1 MNVPN
6 YQSKVGL
13 SHEPIGYFKGGA
25 KADAFG
31 ASIALSTQKLG
42 ETSAWFTKT
51 MLDMHSQIQEINA
64 RELANYIDLLERT
77 DLQDPENGYY
87 SKLGKDAMANPD
99 DPNSGAMGAM
109 NSIEQKINQKQ
120 QQLALT
126 WGRGQMAAET
136 VKTKKLNMLYKG
148 ATAHELKQ
156 TESWATATLEEAQNL
171 AINKGVTHR
180 DSEEDMA
187 VALGNGRST
196 IISKAQLL
204 KWDNDTTRIQLA
216 KFTSDFH
223 SGVLNAYL
231 QDGSLKATEYYNA
244 HKEELLPAA
253 QARYLGQV
261 KNNELNYIAR
271 SSAERLYGLYPE
283 DETSAYA
290 EVDKIENEQERQAV
304 ENRLT
309 ALYNRQRRV
318 ENHEQDQLMDT
329 MWDNIANKLKN
340 GQVPSEDDIPYGL
353 NGRNW
358 YNAQNAINQLV
369 NKGDIDTD
377 NSAYLELYE
386 LRNTDAQKFANM
398 NLTQYRPLLSN
409 SDYKAFQ
416 KMQVDI
422 KNMTPT
428 QLTDQDN
435 AIKNGLKML
444 GYTYNKQGQLQTDPS
459 WYLGEKTEKK
469 AKAFTN
475 SANAYIK
482 ELELKKGKNLTQ
494 GEINSAL
501 KEFAQTYAYK
511 GKEGKTSD
519 LYIEGMNK
527 QVGFM
532 RNVINDFNAAE
543 KAKGSPLT
551 EEEKNKIVA
560 ERVSKTTQSDNK
572 ELSSTVAVHQGG
584 APRVGDI
591 WNGHKIT
598 SVYGYRQKPNAK
610 ASSNHK
616 GIDLAYS
623 NNERFTAFAS
633 GTVIKVGRDPA
644 GYGNYL
650 DIRGTDGT
658 VHRYAHA
665 NSFAVKQG
673 QAVKAGEFIGRAGST
688 GNSTGPHL
696 HYEKIVNG
704 VSVDPLKK
712 TGTTNKTAVNAST
725 VRTKLKQAGYSDAQI
740 NAYIAARG
748 IK

>member
-1 MNVPN
+1 MVTVPN
-6 YQSKVGL
+6 GENRVGY
-13 SHEPIGYFKGGA
+13 SHEPIGYYKGGA
-25 KADAFG
+25 NADAFG
-31 ASIALSTQKLG
+31 ASIASANQKLG
-42 ETSAWFTKT
+42 ETSAWFTQT
-51 MLDMHSQIQEINA
+51 MLSIHSQIQEMNA

-120 QQLALT
+120 QQLGLT
-126 WGRGQMAAET
+126 WGRGQMAAES

-148 ATAHELKQ
+148 ATTHELKQ

-171 AINKGVTHR
+171 AINKGITHR
-180 DSEEDMA
+180 DNEEDMSI
-187 VALGNGRST
+187 ALGNGRST
-196 IISKAQLL
+196 IISKAKLL

-216 KFTSDFH
+216 KFTSEFH

-231 QDGSLKATEYYNA
+231 QDGSLKATEYYEA
-244 HKEELLPAA
+244 HKDELLPAA
-253 QARYLGQV
+253 QTRYLGQV

-271 SSAERLYGLYPE
+271 SSAERLYSLYPE
-283 DETSAYA
+283 DEAGAYA

-309 ALYNRQRRV
+309 ALYSRQKRI

-329 MWDNIANKLKN
+329 MWENIAAKLKN

-377 NSAYLELYE
+377 NSAYMELYE

-398 NLTQYRPLLSN
+398 NLTQYRSQLSN

-416 KMQVDI
+416 KMQIDI

-469 AKAFTN
+469 ARAFTN

-482 ELELKKGKNLTQ
+482 ELELKRGKNLTQ
-494 GEINSAL
+494 GEINSAM

-560 ERVSKTTQSDNK
+560 KRVSKTVQDDNK
-572 ELSSTVAVHQGG
+572 ELSSAVQVKQGG
-584 APRVGDI
+584 MPQIGDI
-591 WNGHKIT
+591 WFGHRII
-598 SVYGYRQKPNAK
+598 SVYGPRKRPNAH
-610 ASSNHK
+610 ASANHK
-616 GIDLAYS
+616 GVDLAYG
-623 NNERFTAFAS
+623 NNEVIAAFAS
-633 GTVIKVGRDPA
+633 GKVERIGRDPA
-644 GYGNYL
+644 GYGNYI
-650 DIRGTDGT
+650 DIRSGNT

-665 NSFAVKQG
+665 NSFSVKQG
-673 QAVKAGEFIGRAGST
+673 QEIKAGQLIGRAGST
-688 GNSTGPHL
+688 GNATAPCV

-704 VSVDPLKK
+704 ANVDPLKK
-712 TGTTNKTAVNAST
+712 DTQIAKTNN
-725 VRTKLKQAGYSDAQI
+725 
-740 NAYIAARG
+740 NAYAEGTIIRNPKTGVRMIMRG
-748 IK
+748 GKWQTI